1 LTWIH
6 CSFSR
11 REQVSL
17 ESLSDGAISADLF
30 AKAALAN
37 KMAEPLWK
45 THRNPDVSLAVDDEK
60 ILRSTIQAAKNR
72 FRHLWK
78 KSHAAVKSMERL
90 GVITLLVSF
99 LVFGYALS
107 LVLRGDFISEG
118 TVSVA
123 SLMVVNIAA
132 RVVSLVL
139 GLVVSTALYV
149 LSSCFEG
156 ILVRRRTNWEYFI
169 AGVDEKLSTE

>member
-1 LTWIH
+1 VDPLFIFKART
-6 CSFSR
+6 SFP
-11 REQVSL
+11 
-17 ESLSDGAISADLF
+17 ESLSNGAISADLI

-37 KMAEPLWK
+37 KMAAEPLLK
-45 THRNPDVSLAVDDEK
+45 THRNPEFPLAVDDEK

-90 GVITLLVSF
+90 AVITLLVSF

-107 LVLRGDFISEG
+107 LTLRGDFMSEG
-118 TVSVA
+118 TVSIA

-139 GLVVSTALYV
+139 GLAVSTALYI

-156 ILVRRRTNWEYFI
+156 V
-169 AGVDEKLSTE
+169 